1 LKLIYGEGLVLFY
14 STFAAL
20 KHQDEVVP
28 ASGLHDDY
36 FHTDKKPEIEKFGG

>member
-1 LKLIYGEGLVLFY
+1 LKLIFVVGLVLFY

-28 ASGLHDDY
+28 VLGLHDDY